1 MTDVARWAEEE
12 FGDAQLGDPR
22 RVKRAVMLAAAAAQ
36 NPGGTVTEVVTDS
49 AEKEGG
55 FRFLRNQQVSAEALA
70 SSAHAASWRRGKGS
84 PFVFV
89 AVDQSSI
96 GVTDRTGT
104 KEGLGQIGGP
114 GKVYVRGLQAMTG
127 LGISPDGRVLGVCG
141 QRWWSRLEQSP
152 GRHEDKRDLEKR
164 ESSLWH
170 QVIDD
175 VEKLRVTGAKRQAWY
190 QLDRAGDAWH
200 LLKKAHEEGLLM
212 TVRSAHDRTIGETGE
227 EERLRGAVSKEKV
240 SVRLSHYLRAGAAK
254 RAGHRPDRA
263 RQLAIRSKEVLLR
276 LTSWE
281 PGRPQTNATYWVV
294 HVREVRPPRG
304 CERLEWFLLT
314 TYPVRTASDAELVVK
329 GYCMRWRVEEFH
341 KTWKTGACN
350 VENSQLRSAE
360 NFKRWA
366 TILAAVASRIE
377 RLKQVSRTTPDIS
390 ARKLASQDEI
400 DAAILLTKRCD
411 HRPGASLTALQ
422 FVTLVANLGG
432 YTGKSSGGPPGS
444 IVIARGFERV
454 LTAAAA
460 LTAAKKLGD
469 L

>member
-1 MTDVARWAEEE
+1 MPDVTRWAEEE
-12 FGDAQLGDPR
+12 FGDARLGDPR

-49 AEKEGG
+49 AEQEGG
-55 FRFLRNQQVSAEALA
+55 FRFLRNPQIRVGALA
-70 SSAHAASWRRGKGS
+70 ASAHAASWRRGKGS
-84 PFVFV
+84 SFVFV
-89 AVDQSSI
+89 AVDQSSV
-96 GVTDRTGT
+96 GVTDRSGT
-104 KEGLGQIGGP
+104 KEGLGQIGGS

-127 LGISPDGRVLGVCG
+127 LGISQDGRVLGVCG

-175 VEKLRVTGAKRQAWY
+175 VEKIGVRSPKRRAWY

-200 LLKKAHEEGLLM
+200 LLKKAHEERLLM
-212 TVRSAHDRTIGETGE
+212 TVRSAHDRTIGETGRE
-227 EERLRGAVSKEKV
+227 EKLREAVSKEKV
-240 SVRLSHYLRAGAAK
+240 SARFAHHLRPGAAK
-254 RAGHRPDRA
+254 RAGHRPERA
-263 RQLAIRSKEVLLR
+263 RHLAIRSREVLLR

-281 PGRPQTNATYWVV
+281 SGRPQTKATYWVV
-294 HVREVRPPRG
+294 HVRESRPPRG

-314 TYPVRTASDAELVVK
+314 TYPVKSGSDAELVVR

-377 RLKQVSRTTPDIS
+377 RFKQVSRSTPDIS
-390 ARKLASQDEI
+390 ARKLASQDEL
-400 DAAILLTKRCD
+400 DAAILLTKRCA
-411 HRPGASLTALQ
+411 HRPGASLTAMQ

-444 IVIARGFERV
+444 IVIARGFDRV
-454 LTAAAA
+454 LAAATA
-460 LTAAKKLGD
+460 LTTAKKLGN